1 MSEAA
6 TRVAVLGVE
15 GDARAQLRRAL
26 SEFGADIAI
35 EGDPRQLDPQSV
47 SRAAPTFI
55 LVSLDEAIE
64 DALDAYQSVFDDPN
78 VTVIFDEAA
87 VTRELGGWELAR
99 WARHLTSKLLG
110 DQSAILPAPPAD
122 AARLPNHDLQPRP
135 GAPISPEQT
144 MRDARLEDYTHDT
157 AHLAR
162 DVPVNEPPGRGVPT
176 AHADV
181 AAAAAPADDAFD
193 AMALDLNNA
202 AIELALKGRAPLEVE
217 RTRPSEPTPALDEF
231 SLDVDLSA
239 LDQGGASAPDTA
251 ATTVGT
257 DAGMDW
263 AALEAGFD
271 LGDFGLAAPA
281 PPPPRPAA
289 VVAPPAPTTTLELEL
304 EPAPELEL
312 EPEPEPEPLQAEPQP
327 LQEAEDE
334 DAVDME
340 AELNALQASL
350 DAAAT
355 PEASDGTFDLIEVIE
370 IGEADVADVGES
382 MGRADD
388 GIDLSLLDIDVGDD
402 SAPVNFS
409 QYAQPDEVALDL
421 DPALVAMAAELDAQ
435 QTEIPERVNE
445 PDFLQRTPLEREPEP
460 EPVPDAPVAAQ
471 APETAA
477 PPPAS
482 KSSMFGALELALV
495 DDSVS
500 TPVAAKPSAGPGLDV
515 LDFDALVAGLSL
527 VESDAPVV
535 STRRGVVAVFAGTG
549 GPDAVRQVLSN
560 LPEDLSVPVLVM
572 QRLEAGNH
580 DRLVPQLAKV
590 CAMPVILAEAERAA
604 AGGAVAVL
612 PTGMGVDVGRHGDV
626 RFAARSQSSSDILA
640 QLAQF
645 GADLVVVVASGAD
658 RDMADALSRCMGE
671 GAAVIGQEPS
681 SCFDCA
687 AADRVKELG
696 GRIGAVGELTAQAVK
711 RWKS

>member
-122 AARLPNHDLQPRP
+122 AARLPNHDLQPQP

-340 AELNALQASL
+340 AELSALQASL

-370 IGEADVADVGES
+370 IGDADVADVGES

-445 PDFLQRTPLEREPEP
+445 PDFLQRTPLEREPGP

>member
-1 MSEAA
+1 
-6 TRVAVLGVE
+6 
-15 GDARAQLRRAL
+15 
-26 SEFGADIAI
+26 
-35 EGDPRQLDPQSV
+35 
-47 SRAAPTFI
+47 
-55 LVSLDEAIE
+55 
-64 DALDAYQSVFDDPN
+64 
-78 VTVIFDEAA
+78 
-87 VTRELGGWELAR
+87 
-99 WARHLTSKLLG
+99 
-110 DQSAILPAPPAD
+110 
-122 AARLPNHDLQPRP
+122 
-135 GAPISPEQT
+135 
-144 MRDARLEDYTHDT
+144 
-157 AHLAR
+157 
-162 DVPVNEPPGRGVPT
+162 
-176 AHADV
+176 
-181 AAAAAPADDAFD
+181 
-193 AMALDLNNA
+193 
-202 AIELALKGRAPLEVE
+202 
-217 RTRPSEPTPALDEF
+217 
-231 SLDVDLSA
+231 
-239 LDQGGASAPDTA
+239 
-251 ATTVGT
+251 
-257 DAGMDW
+257 
-263 AALEAGFD
+263 LEAGFD
-271 LGDFGLAAPA
+271 LGDFGLGAPA
-281 PPPPRPAA
+281 PPPPPPAA
-289 VVAPPAPTTTLELEL
+289 VVAPPAPTT
-304 EPAPELEL
+304 ALEL
-312 EPEPEPEPLQAEPQP
+312 EPEPVPEPELELEAELELEPVLEPEPEALQAEPQP
-327 LQEAEDE
+327 AQEAED
-334 DAVDME
+334 DDVVDME

-350 DAAAT
+350 DAAVT
-355 PEASDGTFDLIEVIE
+355 PESSDDTFDLIEVIE

-388 GIDLSLLDIDVGDD
+388 GIDLSLLDLDVGDD

-435 QTEIPERVNE
+435 QAEISERVNE
-445 PDFLQRTPLEREPEP
+445 PDFLQRTPPEREPEP
-460 EPVPDAPVAAQ
+460 EPIPDAPAAAQ
-471 APETAA
+471 APPPAA
-477 PPPAS
+477 PPPVS

-500 TPVAAKPSAGPGLDV
+500 TPVAPKPSAGPGLDV

-560 LPEDLSVPVLVM
+560 LPEDLPVPVLVV

-626 RFAARSQSSSDILA
+626 RFAARSQSSSDILE
-640 QLAQF
+640 QLTSF

>member
-162 DVPVNEPPGRGVPT
+162 DVPVNEPPGRGAPT
-176 AHADV
+176 AYADV
-181 AAAAAPADDAFD
+181 PAAAAPADDAFD

-289 VVAPPAPTTTLELEL
+289 VVTPPAPTAALELEL

-312 EPEPEPEPLQAEPQP
+312 EPAPLQAEPQP

-340 AELNALQASL
+340 AELSALQASL
-350 DAAAT
+350 DAATT
-355 PEASDGTFDLIEVIE
+355 PEASDDTFDLIEVIE
-370 IGEADVADVGES
+370 IGDADVADVDES

-445 PDFLQRTPLEREPEP
+445 PDFLQRTPLEREPEPEP

-645 GADLVVVVASGAD
+645 GPDLVVVVASGAD